1 MPSRSRQERKQ
12 NLDRGMEVL
21 HSVLRV
27 AETMKIKCNV
37 IKLRIQLKCESVLG
51 KSSKS

>member
-1 MPSRSRQERKQ
+1 
-12 NLDRGMEVL
+12 MEVL